1 MGAGDYQVRDGSW
14 KAEIASGCKDGEQHI
29 QCTLR
34 MSEEARR
41 LVRAL
46 VRIQIGI
53 ELLREKRSLESFL
66 RE

>member
-34 MSEEARR
+34 MSEEA
-41 LVRAL
+41 
-46 VRIQIGI
+46 
-53 ELLREKRSLESFL
+53 
-66 RE
+66 